1 MTEERALTTRTEQTG
16 IVDPSQY
23 PADRFNVL
31 APISILREEVPYLR
45 QSIATVK
52 LDPNHEGGDCYAAP
66 GTRWMK
72 DAKGNFVPASVSPAK
87 AGLLKIAAA
96 MGIVFQVEDVEPP
109 SHRLLKLTAGL
120 APDIARE
127 IIDRVKYDTA
137 KRCRIAVRDGSG
149 WRYLQATYVWD
160 LDAQRRK
167 VVRDAKKRAEKAAQ
181 KKPPETFDVD
191 EYVED
196 RMDQIIAERDGL
208 AETKAVLRAIRATG
222 IKHAYTREEFSRPFV
237 VQRTDLFLDVNDPAT
252 RAALAQKALAS
263 SNEIFGG
270 ESTYPAL
277 ASSVE
282 AGPDWKVAEAEGAV
296 LDLPPIDPGEE
307 VVEPLALPEGDD
319 TPGPWDQPQAPA
331 SVEVTQ
337 DQAIETVTALWKMC
351 GALVKTGDME
361 SMPPLPPAPT
371 ASVPDL
377 MKWATDVQVFV
388 QAEKKAA
395 QERKQ
400 GGAQ

>member
-1 MTEERALTTRTEQTG
+1 MTEERALTRVQETAG
-16 IVDPSQY
+16 IIDPAQY
-23 PADRFNVL
+23 PSDRFNVL
-31 APISILREEVPYLR
+31 APISIHREEVPYLR
-45 QSIATVK
+45 QSIATVR
-52 LDPNHEGGDCYAAP
+52 LDANHEGGDCYAAP
-66 GTRWMK
+66 GTRWLK
-72 DAKGNFVPASVSPAK
+72 DARGNFVPASVSPAK

-167 VVRDAKKRAEKAAQ
+167 VVRDAKKRAEKAAE
-181 KKPPETFDVD
+181 KKQAFDVD

-222 IKHAYTREEFSRPFV
+222 IKHAYTREEFARPFV
-237 VQRTDLFLDVNDPAT
+237 VQRTDLYLDTSDPET

-263 SNEIFGG
+263 SQEIFGDETQG
-270 ESTYPAL
+270 RALELPAT
-277 ASSVE
+277 ATAAPDWTKAEE
-282 AGPDWKVAEAEGAV
+282 AGLVE
-296 LDLPPIDPGEE
+296 DLPPVDAGEE
-307 VVEPLALPEGDD
+307 VVEPAALPAPDDD
-319 TPGPWDQPQAPA
+319 TPSPWQPAAADEAPMTQEEAQATVVAIWKTCGRLVKEGALESMPLAPPAQTA
-331 SVEVTQ
+331 SVE
-337 DQAIETVTALWKMC
+337 
-351 GALVKTGDME
+351 
-361 SMPPLPPAPT
+361 
-371 ASVPDL
+371 DL
-377 MKWATDVQVFV
+377 MAWADTVEKFID
-388 QAEKKAA
+388 AEQKRRAA
-395 QERKQ
+395 E
-400 GGAQ
+400 GGAA